1 MNGLSDPTNEVVIEI
16 AGALRNLI
24 NVDNTIC
31 LELYNRNILGSIMPL
46 LPKINTLISNTLIP
60 INDNDKDNKVKSFE
74 NKIAYDY
81 SEQIINIIWTMS
93 ETSENFTK
101 DILSCN
107 IVGFLMEFLKSLD
120 KLPLN
125 LVNVSAQCLNT
136 ITEENED
143 IYKFFTETPD
153 FINVLKA
160 IASGQIP
167 IVNEWENNG
176 ILLKLLSSSILY
188 NIKSIIPFS
197 MDELYSIIFN
207 VVSSCLEY
215 KTSESIKEMINLAEK
230 MKLED
235 QKIIQKTKDL
245 KEKEL
250 IEINKNEPTYERAK
264 VLNSHLTT
272 IQLSLEVLANVCSED
287 LNEDMKNEEMVD
299 EEMEMDEQDE
309 ENAFL
314 EEMNKIN
321 EMQQEGDNT
330 DTDNINDERIK
341 YIVNYGIIG
350 KLISYCENFN
360 DYNDDVKSYA
370 STYVNNSNIIQLRSI
385 NALNNILMMMPKEWY
400 GNNINDVKNMWE
412 WLYNLAGKVSTLLS
426 ASNDE
431 EEKKN
436 LNDIIEAIV
445 NTMWSLVRAVDNLN
459 IDQIKIIP
467 TQEQVESLIA
477 TYNNPSVSD
486 DLRVRC
492 VGVLGLF
499 CKLQGNIPLNK
510 IIGDFL
516 IVIPSSCKNMEIVC
530 EALNA
535 IYDAYGDKAYDYDG
549 PVFVN
554 GGYLGK
560 LKQSYP
566 VIQRGTKAIDR
577 RKKRDL
583 RDRADE
589 ALYNLNAFL
598 KYKLKESRS

>member
-1 MNGLSDPTNEVVIEI
+1 
-16 AGALRNLI
+16 
-24 NVDNTIC
+24 
-31 LELYNRNILGSIMPL
+31 
-46 LPKINTLISNTLIP
+46 
-60 INDNDKDNKVKSFE
+60 
-74 NKIAYDY
+74 
-81 SEQIINIIWTMS
+81 
-93 ETSENFTK
+93 
-101 DILSCN
+101 
-107 IVGFLMEFLKSLD
+107 MEFLKSLD

-510 IIGDFL
+510 
-516 IVIPSSCKNMEIVC
+516 VI
-530 EALNA
+530 
-535 IYDAYGDKAYDYDG
+535 
-549 PVFVN
+549 
-554 GGYLGK
+554 
-560 LKQSYP
+560 
-566 VIQRGTKAIDR
+566 
-577 RKKRDL
+577 
-583 RDRADE
+583 
-589 ALYNLNAFL
+589 
-598 KYKLKESRS
+598 